1 LTLAFL
7 VLTPG
12 SALARRF
19 ISQRHCQEK
28 QQIAGEVRSRGRES
42 GNETTARGRRIS
54 PRRR

>member
-1 LTLAFL
+1 LAFL

-19 ISQRHCQEK
+19 ISQRHCREK
-28 QQIAGEVRSRGRES
+28 QQIAGEARSRGRES

-54 PRRR
+54 LRRR